1 MNVSKGEG
9 GERLKEGRGS
19 SLGRGGRKFK
29 WVNIPDDEMENLNI
43 GFPLNVI
50 ILIGL
55 INPVEKINGEIKMIF
70 KSGP

>member
-1 MNVSKGEG
+1 
-9 GERLKEGRGS
+9 
-19 SLGRGGRKFK
+19 
-29 WVNIPDDEMENLNI
+29 MENLNI